1 MSTKPTL
8 ASLLAL
14 IEAQGKEL
22 ARAHARIDVLRK
34 TAEQHH
40 AALAECLALA
50 STAAIR
56 PALKATPKRGP
67 AELAEWRAALAE
79 LREEAGKPTG
89 WFAADVVRERI
100 AARATLRENT
110 AAAA

>member
-1 MSTKPTL
+1 MPKLTL
-8 ASLLAL
+8 AALAATVETL
-14 IEAQGKEL
+14 TAEL

-40 AALAECLALA
+40 ATLANIV
-50 STAAIR
+50 TAGLTPEVTAR
-56 PALKATPKRGP
+56 AKATPKRGP